1 MANPL
6 TNAAIAPSE
15 PKVYILIPVHNRQ
28 ATTLQC
34 LQILEGNGD
43 LHHYQVV
50 VIDDGS
56 TDGTAAAIQQQYP
69 FVTIL
74 PGTGDLWWTGAIA
87 LGMHYAAGQSA
98 DYLIWLN
105 DDCHPQPDCLSRL
118 VQFLQDHPGAIA
130 APTCT
135 LAATGT
141 VVETG
146 CRGRQRLVATPGAV
160 VQVDNLSGYCVAM
173 AIAVYHRLG
182 TPNPQRFPHYS
193 GDDVYTLQASR
204 AGFPVYLLG
213 DAHATLQDL
222 PDPEYG
228 FSHYITARFG
238 ARPALQTIFL
248 SKKSRYYLP
257 TQFFY
262 HTEKY
267 GLYLGVPLFLL
278 KLTGWLGQSI
288 QIWLRAGLFR
298 SGG

>member
-1 MANPL
+1 MANQSA
-6 TNAAIAPSE
+6 TAAIAPSHPTQ

-34 LQILEGNGD
+34 LQVLERNGD
-43 LHHYQVV
+43 LERYQVV

-56 TDGTAAAIQQQYP
+56 TDGTAATIYNHYP
-69 FVTIL
+69 AVTIL

-87 LGMHYAAGQSA
+87 LGMHHAARQAA
-98 DYLIWLN
+98 DYIIWLN
-105 DDCHPQPDCLSRL
+105 DDCHPAPGCLPSL
-118 VQFLQDHPGAIA
+118 VQFLQEHPGVIA

-135 LAATGT
+135 LAATGA
-141 VVETG
+141 VVQTG
-146 CRGRQRLVATPGAV
+146 CRGRQRLVAAPGQV
-160 VQVDNLSGYCVAM
+160 VQVDNLSGYCVGM
-173 AIAVYHRLG
+173 AIAVYHHLG

-213 DAHATLQDL
+213 DAHAILQDL

-228 FSHYITARFG
+228 FSNYITARFG
-238 ARPALQTIFL
+238 SRPKLKTVFL

-267 GLYLGVPLFLL
+267 RLYLGVSLFLL
-278 KLTGWLGQSI
+278 KFTGWLGQYVRL
-288 QIWLRAGLFR
+288 WLT
-298 SGG
+298 